1 MPRKQRE
8 EHMLAAAEQV
18 FGAQGFRGA
27 SMEEIA
33 RLSGI
38 TKALLYQYFDSKER
52 LYEACVERERD
63 QLFVRIEGEV
73 ARASSPVEQ
82 LQIFVGTYFEF
93 LAEHRS
99 AWWLLYG
106 EASARTIN
114 DIRAR
119 NAEFILGL
127 LRATV
132 EAADGR
138 VNRQS
143 LELLAHA
150 LVGAGEQ
157 VGRWFV
163 ERPDVSRKVVVQ
175 RFAAI
180 ALGAI
185 GATFDGAR

>member
-1 MPRKQRE
+1 
-8 EHMLAAAEQV
+8 MLAAAEQV
-18 FGAQGFRGA
+18 FGARGFRGA

-33 RLSGI
+33 QRSGI

-52 LYEACVERERD
+52 LYEACVQRERD
-63 QLFVRIEGEV
+63 HLFLRIETAV
-73 ARASSPVEQ
+73 ARAPTPVEQ
-82 LQIFVGTYFEF
+82 LRVFVTTYFDF

-119 NAEFILGL
+119 NAEFIVGL

-132 EAADGR
+132 ESGDGR
-138 VNRQS
+138 ANRQT
-143 LELLAHA
+143 LELVAHA

-163 ERPDVSRKVVVQ
+163 ERPQVSRKVVAQ
-175 RFAAI
+175 RFAAV
-180 ALGAI
+180 AQGAI
-185 GATFDGAR
+185 GAAFDDAG